1 MSRNFVR
8 SLVVAV
14 AFLPAAAVAAE
25 PREEAKSFAPLPV
38 AVSSFGAAVADGFA
52 YVYGGHSGKTHEYS
66 TDSVSHK
73 FYRLKL
79 DDPKIWEELPG
90 GPGLQGLALVAYKD
104 KIYRVGGMQPRNAP
118 GAEADNVSVASCAC
132 YNPAAKTWE
141 NLPEMPAG
149 RSSHDAVM
157 VGSKL
162 IVVGGWNM
170 KGGDKESEWYS
181 SALILDLDKQ
191 PLKWETVKQPFV
203 RRSLTATAL
212 DGKVFVMGGINE
224 EDSIEL
230 KVDVFDPT
238 TNLWTVATPLPGPKG
253 NGFSPASCVAAG
265 QLYVSL
271 GDGKVVRPKA
281 DGSAWQDVGKLKQ
294 PRIVHRMV
302 AASDNLLLVLGGA
315 SKNGN
320 VTMVETVKPE

>member
-1 MSRNFVR
+1 MSRSFAN
-8 SLVVAV
+8 SLIVAL
-14 AFLPAAAVAAE
+14 ACLTTAAAAAE
-25 PREEAKSFAPLPV
+25 PRTEAKSFAPLPL
-38 AVSSFGAAVADGFA
+38 AVSSFGAAVVDGYV
-52 YVYGGHSGKTHEYS
+52 YVYGGHAGKTHEYS

-79 DDPKIWEELPG
+79 DEGKVWEELPG
-90 GPGLQGLALVAYKD
+90 GPGLQGLALVAYKGH
-104 KIYRVGGMQPRNAP
+104 IYRVGGMQPRNAP
-118 GAEADNVSVASCAC
+118 GADADNVSVATCAC

-141 NLPEMPAG
+141 NLPDMPAG

-157 VGSKL
+157 AGSKL
-162 IVVGGWNM
+162 IVVGGWDM
-170 KGGDKESEWYS
+170 KGGDKESEWHS

-203 RRSLTATAL
+203 RRSLTAAAL

-230 KVDVFDPT
+230 KVDVFDSA
-238 TNLWTVATPLPGPKG
+238 NNRWTLSTPLPGPKS
-253 NGFSPASCVAAG
+253 NGFSAASCVADG
-265 QLYVSL
+265 QLNVSL
-271 GDGKVVRPKA
+271 GDGKVARLKA
-281 DGSAWQDVGKLKQ
+281 DGTAWQEVAKLKQ

-302 AASDNLLLVLGGA
+302 AANDHLLLVLGGA

-320 VTMVETVKPE
+320 VTMTETVKP